1 MAATDSSTPFALAV
15 ACEHAALAASARK
28 LAERL
33 GLPFVGV
40 ADPRTHQDY
49 PLLLSEQAG
58 RLALIPTG
66 KGAPGAVYADFV
78 EGALAH
84 RRLYGGGRGQ
94 PVARAVGLK
103 PGIYPSVLDA
113 TAGLGRDGFVLASLG
128 CTVTLLERSPIIAA
142 LLADALERAAA
153 DPEVA
158 SIAARMYLVQ
168 DDAISWLRAQAEP
181 VADIIFLDPM
191 FPHREKSSLVKKEM
205 RVFQSLL
212 GQDLDADQLLVLAL
226 ERARYRVV
234 VKRPRLAPFLAQRK
248 PTLSQ
253 EGKSGRFDIY
263 ALRSLDDLKSASG
276 D

>member
-1 MAATDSSTPFALAV
+1 MSPTDSSTSIRLVV
-15 ACEHAALAASARK
+15 ACEHASGVDSARS

-40 ADPRTHQDY
+40 ANPRFHQDH
-49 PLLLSEQAG
+49 PLLLSDQDG

-94 PVARAVGLK
+94 PVAKAVGLK
-103 PGIYPSVLDA
+103 PGINPRVLDA
-113 TAGLGRDGFVLASLG
+113 TAGLGRDAFVLASLG
-128 CTVTLLERSPIIAA
+128 CSVTLLERSPIIAA
-142 LLADALERAAA
+142 LLADALARAGA

-158 SIAARMYLVQ
+158 PIAGRMQLIQ
-168 DDAISWLRAQAEP
+168 ADAIGWLSSQTEP
-181 VADIIFLDPM
+181 VADVVFLDPM

-205 RVFQSLL
+205 QVFQSLL
-212 GQDLDADQLLVLAL
+212 GQDLDADQLLDLAL

-234 VKRPRLAPFLAQRK
+234 VKRPRLAPFLAQRQ

-263 ALRSLDDLKSASG
+263 ALRSLDDLKSTS
-276 D
+276 